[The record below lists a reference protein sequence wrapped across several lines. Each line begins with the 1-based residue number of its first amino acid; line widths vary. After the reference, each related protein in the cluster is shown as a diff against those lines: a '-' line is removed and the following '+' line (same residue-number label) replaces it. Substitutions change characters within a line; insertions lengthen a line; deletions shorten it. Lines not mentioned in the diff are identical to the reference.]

1 MARYARM
8 TPARTGGQGAYGYGL
23 SPFRMLDEVRRD
35 MDEVFGSYLGA
46 LTGEEGQGQA
56 SGIRSSF
63 VPEIDIDRE
72 GDRYLVSVEA
82 AGVGPEDMSVE
93 VEDGVLTISG
103 EKREERQAEDGA
115 RRERR
120 YGRFSRSIRL
130 ADDIDPDNISARHE
144 HGVLTISLPKR
155 ALPEEQKKRIEIQA
169 GQQDG
174 GKQIEGSSSSDRSE
188 GRDGSQDQSGDQA
201 SGDDAGKE
209 G

>member
-8 TPARTGGQGAYGYGL
+8 TPARTGGQGLSGYGL

-46 LTGEEGQGQA
+46 LTGDEGQGSA
-56 SGIRSSF
+56 IRSSF
-63 VPEIDIDRE
+63 VPEIDIDRD
-72 GDRYLVSVEA
+72 GDSYVISVEA
-82 AGVGPEDMSVE
+82 AGVGPEDMNVE

-130 ADDIDPDNISARHE
+130 ADDVDADSISARHE
-144 HGVLTISLPKR
+144 HGVLTITLPKV
-155 ALPEEQKKRIEIQA
+155 PEAQPVRKAIA
-169 GQQDG
+169 V
-174 GKQIEGSSSSDRSE
+174 
-188 GRDGSQDQSGDQA
+188 A
-201 SGDDAGKE
+201 
-209 G
+209 

>member
-8 TPARTGGQGAYGYGL
+8 TPARTGGQGLSGYGL

-46 LTGEEGQGQA
+46 LTGEEGQQGQG
-56 SGIRSSF
+56 GIRSSF
-63 VPEIDIDRE
+63 VPEIDIDRD
-72 GDRYLVSVEA
+72 GDSYVISVEA
-82 AGVGPEDMSVE
+82 AGVSPDDMNVE

-130 ADDIDPDNISARHE
+130 ADDIDPENISARHE

-155 ALPEEQKKRIEIQA
+155 ALPGEQKKRIEIQA
-169 GQQDG
+169 SG
-174 GKQIEGSSSSDRSE
+174 GNKQIEAGGSSDRSE
-188 GRDGSQDQSGDQA
+188 DQVQPAASAQDESRK
-201 SGDDAGKE
+201 DAGGKDA
-209 G
+209 